1 MPTAPPFS
9 PIAAAPVCVALS
21 GGMDSMA
28 LLHALA
34 ADDTVR
40 THGLRALHVHHGL
53 HPAADDWAAH
63 CLQACHALGVGC
75 SVERVHVVGDGLGRE
90 GAARAAR
97 HAAFARH
104 LRDEEYLALAHHR
117 DDQAETFLLRALRAS
132 GVDGLGAMS
141 PLRPFAMGRL
151 WRPWLDV
158 PRARIERYARA
169 CGLRWIDDPSN
180 EDASLDRNFL
190 RHHVLPLLR
199 ERWPRA
205 DAAFAASAMHAR
217 DAARLLCVDDETAL
231 SACTLDRADT
241 LSIEALLALQPARR
255 ARVLRAWTRALGLPP
270 LPAEGLRRIESD
282 LLAPRDDATASFE
295 WHGAV
300 VRSWRGWLHAAS
312 ASAALD
318 PALDLEWDGGTPIGL
333 PDGGRLTLEPS
344 HVLPTPVRIRARRG
358 GERIRLA
365 GRPHSHALKH
375 VLQDL
380 RVPPW
385 TREHL
390 PLLMRGEDVLAA
402 GDIVVSGGFGEELAA
417 AGSRLAWTRPPGA

>member
-1 MPTAPPFS
+1 MTPAPPLS
-9 PIAAAPVCVALS
+9 PIATAPVCVALS

-34 ADDTVR
+34 AEDTVR
-40 THGLRALHVHHGL
+40 ARGLRALHVHHGL

-63 CLQACHALGVGC
+63 CLHACDALGVDC
-75 SVERVHVVGDGLGRE
+75 RVERVQVDGDGLGRE
-90 GAARAAR
+90 GAARTAR

-104 LRDEEYLALAHHR
+104 LRDGEYLALAHHR

-141 PLRPFAMGRL
+141 PLRPFAAGWL

-158 PRARIERYARA
+158 PRSRIERYARA
-169 CGLRWIDDPSN
+169 CELHWIEDPSN

-190 RHHVLPLLR
+190 RHHVFPLLR
-199 ERWPRA
+199 ERWPHA
-205 DAAFAASAMHAR
+205 GAAFAASAMHAR
-217 DAARLLCVDDETAL
+217 DAAQLLSVDDETLLA
-231 SACTLDRADT
+231 ACMPGRADT
-241 LSIEALLALQPARR
+241 LSSEALLALRPARR
-255 ARVLRAWTRALGLPP
+255 ARVLRAWMHALGLPS

-282 LLAPRDDATASFE
+282 LLAPRDDATARFQ

-312 ASAALD
+312 ASAPLD
-318 PALDLEWDGGTPIGL
+318 PALDLEWDGGAPIRL
-333 PDGGRLTLEPS
+333 PDGGTLTLEPS
-344 HVLPTPVRIRARRG
+344 HLLPAPVRIRARRG

-365 GRPHSHALKH
+365 GRSHGHALKH

-390 PLLMRGEDVLAA
+390 PLLVRDDDVLAA
-402 GDIVVSGGFGEELAA
+402 GDIVVAGSFGEELAA